1 MKTKSTPKEL
11 RIDNKCSMN
20 WDAMPSIGKDKD
32 CLTCKKIVID
42 FSQSTEEEIIQY
54 FTRPRLSRTC
64 ARFTETQLVEINTT
78 LQKAQNSKLKNLF
91 YAAMIVV
98 MLTVTACGT
107 SRRTYHKD
115 YLNEVSKI
123 EILAGGINQDS
134 LNFTLIRGTI
144 VDIFDSPLIGV
155 SLFLNDK
162 ELNQMADIGGNFTI
176 SIDNDKVENTI
187 LKTSYI
193 GYTDFEVEVKKIAN
207 KEVKITLVEDQF
219 QEMIIIGEV
228 VYVKQPIHKRLWN
241 GVKNIFN

>member
-1 MKTKSTPKEL
+1 MKIKSTLKEL

-20 WDAMPSIGKDKD
+20 WDAMPSVGKDKN
-32 CLTCKKIVID
+32 CLTCKRIVID

-78 LQKAQNSKLKNLF
+78 LQKVQNSKLKNLF

-98 MLTVTACGT
+98 MLTITACGT
-107 SRRTYHKD
+107 SRRTYQKD

-162 ELNQMADIGGNFTI
+162 ELNQTADFGGNFTM
-176 SIDNDKVENTI
+176 SIDNNKVENTI
-187 LKTSYI
+187 LKTNYP

-207 KEVKITLVEDQF
+207 KEVKITLVEDQL

-228 VYVKQPIHKRLWN
+228 VHVKQPIHKRLWN